1 MIYSIIHFL
10 SRPVPHS
17 SRYQPVLRARASR
30 TGSSKAGIPALLSS
44 LAGERARQ
52 LSYTLLFLLLGAA
65 GSMVRAE
72 ETLPWDR
79 AGLLEQLAAGGNILV
94 VRHERTAVPSR
105 NDDYSR
111 PATDCAAQR
120 NLSVAGVAGARE
132 TGQSLRALGVRIDRV
147 ISSPMCRATET
158 ARYMFGPSWH
168 VDTRLMH
175 EDPAGTRDAPA
186 AAGEMQ
192 QLMAELAPGVGA
204 TNLALVGH
212 GGVIHLA
219 TGVALSEG
227 EVAVFRIGED
237 FRPYLIATFRGSDL
251 DHFARQVPGLPD

>member
-1 MIYSIIHFL
+1 MLYSLIKTSVRTFL
-10 SRPVPHS
+10 QGVHYHRFV
-17 SRYQPVLRARASR
+17 RACSK
-30 TGSSKAGIPALLSS
+30 KAGRSRAVIPVRLTSLTGAQARGLLC
-44 LAGERARQ
+44 G
-52 LSYTLLFLLLGAA
+52 LLFMLPGAT

-79 AGLLEQLAAGGNILV
+79 AGLLEQLAVGGNILV
-94 VRHERTAVPSR
+94 IRHERTAVPSR

-132 TGQSLRALGVRIDRV
+132 TGQTLRALGVRIDRV

-175 EDPAGTRDAPA
+175 EDPAGTRDAAA

-192 QLMAELAPGVGA
+192 QLMAELAAGVGT

-227 EVAVFRIGED
+227 DVAVFRIGED

-251 DHFARQVPGLPD
+251 DHFARQLPGLPH